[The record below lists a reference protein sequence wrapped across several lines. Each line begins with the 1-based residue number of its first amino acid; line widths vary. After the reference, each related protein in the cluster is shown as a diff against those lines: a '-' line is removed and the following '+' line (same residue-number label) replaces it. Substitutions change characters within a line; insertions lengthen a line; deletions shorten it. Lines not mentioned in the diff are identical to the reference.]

1 LGRMPVWGFDPY
13 FGFRLLF
20 VVVLGAIALGW
31 KRSAWVG
38 LTMLVLTAVAG
49 CLHRRH
55 APFFGLAAL
64 VYVGPYID
72 RWRLRIDAVAVA
84 YVVIA
89 AAVAWRFLPNAAV
102 EPAVPASFYPVR
114 AVDVLE
120 AANAEGNLAVPFRWG
135 GYALWRLYP
144 RIHVSID
151 GRYEETYP
159 DATFEMNHAF
169 FYREGRDWDRLLRNH
184 RVDFIVV
191 ELRATRVTLDDLRA
205 RSFDLVWSDR
215 ASALLA
221 RSELAP
227 ALRAAAARLPETTI
241 EPLDAHIPD
250 KWWR

>member
-1 LGRMPVWGFDPY
+1 MEAAHVGRIDDARAHG
-13 FGFRLLF
+13 G
-20 VVVLGAIALGW
+20 G
-31 KRSAWVG
+31 
-38 LTMLVLTAVAG
+38 
-49 CLHRRH
+49 
-55 APFFGLAAL
+55 GLAASAARA
-64 VYVGPYID
+64 VF
-72 RWRLRIDAVAVA
+72 RIGGAGVRRAVHRPVAVA
-84 YVVIA
+84 DRCRCGGVRRDRRSGRV
-89 AAVAWRFLPNAAV
+89 AVSAKCGSRACGAGEFLSGA
-102 EPAVPASFYPVR
+102 R
-114 AVDVLE
+114 VDVLE

-135 GYALWRLYP
+135 SYALWRLYP
-144 RIHVSID
+144 RIQVSID

-205 RSFDLVWSDR
+205 RSFDLVWSDG